1 VGNAIY
7 PKANYGQKSE
17 TPLNAT
23 DHRSLMAALI
33 QQPWAHGNAALEISP
48 IKNDLSEVGDS

>member
-1 VGNAIY
+1 MIAVSENVGNAVD

-23 DHRSLMAALI
+23 DHRSLDGSIDPTTMAML
-33 QQPWAHGNAALEISP
+33 H
-48 IKNDLSEVGDS
+48 